1 LLFASASDKNVAVLI
16 AELPVGGLPE
26 GLVGRLAGP
35 PKIERDGPVAARQ
48 PHRLY
53 PNSSQIQGV
62 NVEFNDQLRRWAV
75 ILSPGSEFPL
85 CTRHR

>member
-1 LLFASASDKNVAVLI
+1 LLFASASDKNVEVLI

-35 PKIERDGPVAARQ
+35 PEIESDGPVAARQ

-53 PNSSQIQGV
+53 PNSSQIQGA
-62 NVEFNDQLRRWAV
+62 NVEFNDQLRRTPAV
-75 ILSPGSEFPL
+75 L
-85 CTRHR
+85 